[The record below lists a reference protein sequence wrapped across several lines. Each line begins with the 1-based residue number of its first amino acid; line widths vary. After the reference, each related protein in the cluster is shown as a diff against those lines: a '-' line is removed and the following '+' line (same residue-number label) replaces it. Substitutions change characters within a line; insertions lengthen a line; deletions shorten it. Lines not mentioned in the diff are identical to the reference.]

1 MFFCIVITEPQ
12 SLTYG
17 GVAEIIG
24 KVTGQSIQ
32 HISSSDEE
40 LEVGMVHAGM
50 PEEYADMLAGLDR
63 RIRENGS
70 NNEGGN

>member
-1 MFFCIVITEPQ
+1 M
-12 SLTYG
+12 
-17 GVAEIIG
+17 AEIIG
-24 KVTGQSIQ
+24 KVTGQPIQ
-32 HISSSDEE
+32 HISLSDEE